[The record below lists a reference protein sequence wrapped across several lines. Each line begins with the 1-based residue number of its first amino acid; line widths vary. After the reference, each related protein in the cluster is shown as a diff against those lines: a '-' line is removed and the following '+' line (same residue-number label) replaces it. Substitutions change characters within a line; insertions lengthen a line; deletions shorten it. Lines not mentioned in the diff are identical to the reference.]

1 MYFPFGRRSGF
12 PPVDPLQEN
21 LMENTKATAAD
32 AELVLRLYDLR
43 RESEMRN
50 ARNWFAGEFW
60 PHSFSDLEQ
69 TMMQFGS
76 PQSRYLGQVMS
87 YWEMA
92 SSLVVRGALHPGL
105 FYDACHEAW
114 MCYAKIKPFLKE
126 CRAKFSPDFMVNLEK
141 AVEGSAEGRK
151 RLQETQERFVRFAAM
166 IEESKK
172 HKTPVSEAA

>member
-1 MYFPFGRRSGF
+1 
-12 PPVDPLQEN
+12 
-21 LMENTKATAAD
+21 
-32 AELVLRLYDLR
+32 
-43 RESEMRN
+43 
-50 ARNWFAGEFW
+50 
-60 PHSFSDLEQ
+60 
-69 TMMQFGS
+69 
-76 PQSRYLGQVMS
+76 
-87 YWEMA
+87 
-92 SSLVVRGALHPGL
+92 
-105 FYDACHEAW
+105 